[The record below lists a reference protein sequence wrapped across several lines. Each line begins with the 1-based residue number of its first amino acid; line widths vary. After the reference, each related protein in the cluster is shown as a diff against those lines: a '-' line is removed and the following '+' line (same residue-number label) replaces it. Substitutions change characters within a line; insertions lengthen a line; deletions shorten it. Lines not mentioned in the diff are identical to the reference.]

1 VAQALRDTYDL
12 LIVGAGPAGS
22 AAACR
27 ARQLNLSALLID
39 REQFPR
45 PRPYAAWISPAG
57 IELCAAW
64 GLKAQAAK
72 AAEFKG
78 LRLHSWD
85 LKRSVE
91 VKDPQLR
98 GWLVDRAVFDHALLR
113 VALRKK
119 AQALLGVGIQE
130 LRLGEDQAAAELS
143 DGRVVNGKVV
153 LIADGIDS
161 PAAQLANAAAAGTQG
176 HLARCLSVEFEAP
189 KAQVGL
195 EVVIGPRQ
203 VGQLATLVRAGRWQR
218 LSMLAREPGWAAEEH
233 FQAFIEAAAA
243 SGFLPPDARARPVT
257 LVSPAGAAL
266 DMDSHV
272 GKRCLLIGE
281 AGGFVAA
288 FSNEGV
294 YPAMKSGWIA
304 AETAARALKAPL
316 LQDELTSF
324 HSAWRSELADY
335 LRRPNT
341 DLSLLM
347 PLIFSNPQ
355 MSGRVARAFLLG
367 QKF

>member
-1 VAQALRDTYDL
+1 VAQALRETYDL

-27 ARQLNLSALLID
+27 ARQLDLSALLIE
-39 REQFPR
+39 REQYPPTR
-45 PRPYAAWISPAG
+45 ARAAWISPAG
-57 IELCAAW
+57 IELCAAC
-64 GLKAQAAK
+64 GLKARAAK
-72 AAEFKG
+72 AVEFKG

-85 LKRSVE
+85 LKRSVD

-119 AQALLGVGIQE
+119 AEALLGVEVQE

-143 DGRVVNGKVV
+143 DGRVVNGKLV

-161 PAAQLANAAAAGTQG
+161 PTAQLANVAAAGTQG
-176 HLARCLSVEFEAP
+176 HLARCVSVESEGP
-189 KAQVGL
+189 KAQSGL
-195 EVVIGPRQ
+195 EVVIGSRR
-203 VGQLATLVRAGRWQR
+203 VGQLATLLRVRRRQH
-218 LSMLAREPGWAAEEH
+218 LSMLTREPGRIAEEH
-233 FQAFIEAAAA
+233 FRAFSQAAAA
-243 SGFLPPDARARPVT
+243 GGFLPPEALASLVT
-257 LVSPAGAAL
+257 RVSPAGAAL

-272 GKRCLLIGE
+272 GKRCLLIGD

-288 FSNEGV
+288 FSNEGI

-304 AETAARALKAPL
+304 AETVARALKAPL

-355 MSGRVARAFLLG
+355 MSQRVARAFLLG
-367 QKF
+367 RKF

>member
-1 VAQALRDTYDL
+1 MARALRETHDL

-27 ARQLNLSALLID
+27 ARQLHLSALLID
-39 REQFPR
+39 REQYPR
-45 PRPYAAWISPAG
+45 PRPCAAWISPAG
-57 IELCAAW
+57 IKLCAAC
-64 GLKAQAAK
+64 GLKARAAK
-72 AAEFKG
+72 AVEFKG

-85 LKRSVE
+85 LKRSVD

-119 AQALLGVGIQE
+119 AEALLGVEVQE
-130 LRLGEDQAAAELS
+130 LRLGEDQAAAGLS
-143 DGRVVNGKVV
+143 DGQVVNGKVV

-161 PAAQLANAAAAGTQG
+161 PTAQLANIAAAGTQG
-176 HLARCLSVEFEAP
+176 HLTRCVSVEFEGP
-189 KAQVGL
+189 KAQRGL
-195 EVVIGPRQ
+195 KVVIGPRR
-203 VGQLATLVRAGRWQR
+203 VGQLATLVRAGRRQH
-218 LSMLAREPGWAAEEH
+218 LSMLTREPRRIAEEH
-233 FQAFIEAAAA
+233 FRAFSQAAAA
-243 SGFLPPDARARPVT
+243 GGFLPPQALASPVT
-257 LVSPAGAAL
+257 RVSPAGAAL

-272 GKRCLLIGE
+272 GKRCLLIGD

-324 HSAWRSELADY
+324 HTAWQSELADY
-335 LRRPNT
+335 LRMPNT

-355 MSGRVARAFLLG
+355 MSQRVARAFLLG

>member
-1 VAQALRDTYDL
+1 MAQALRETYDL

-27 ARQLNLSALLID
+27 ARQLDLSALLIE
-39 REQFPR
+39 REQYPPTR
-45 PRPYAAWISPAG
+45 ARAAWISPAG
-57 IELCAAW
+57 IELCAAC
-64 GLKAQAAK
+64 GLKARAAK
-72 AAEFKG
+72 AVEFKG

-85 LKRSVE
+85 LKRSVD

-119 AQALLGVGIQE
+119 AEALLGVEVQE

-143 DGRVVNGKVV
+143 DGRVVNGKLV

-161 PAAQLANAAAAGTQG
+161 PTAQLANVAAAGTQG
-176 HLARCLSVEFEAP
+176 HLARCVSVESEGP
-189 KAQVGL
+189 KAQSGL
-195 EVVIGPRQ
+195 EVVIGSRR
-203 VGQLATLVRAGRWQR
+203 VGQLATLLRVRRRQH
-218 LSMLAREPGWAAEEH
+218 LSMLTREPGRIAEEH
-233 FQAFIEAAAA
+233 FRAFSQAAAA
-243 SGFLPPDARARPVT
+243 GGFLPPEALASLVT
-257 LVSPAGAAL
+257 RVSPAGAAL

-272 GKRCLLIGE
+272 GKRCLLIGD

-288 FSNEGV
+288 FSNEGI

-304 AETAARALKAPL
+304 AETVARALKAPL

-355 MSGRVARAFLLG
+355 MSQRVARAFLLG
-367 QKF
+367 RKF